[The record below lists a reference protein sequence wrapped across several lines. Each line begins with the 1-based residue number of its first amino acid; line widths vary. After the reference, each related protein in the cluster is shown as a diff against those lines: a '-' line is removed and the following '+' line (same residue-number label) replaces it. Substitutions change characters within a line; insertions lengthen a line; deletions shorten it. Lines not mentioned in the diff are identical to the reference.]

1 MNDSSPSLLSRIET
15 SDLLLTALAL
25 AAAAATALGATWPD
39 PRFPLLAILVLVI
52 VCREMLVEAARDL
65 FAGRMSMELSMII
78 AIAAAGLIGEWTTS
92 LVIAAFVVA
101 AEILEDLA
109 MDRGRDALTELMSFL
124 PATARVRRGDGVS
137 EIPTAELS
145 VGDLVL
151 VSPGEGV
158 PVDGIVRSGS
168 STLDESRITG
178 VLGRIDGHEILAE
191 RAPAGETA
199 STPTATRIAVLLDSE
214 RIASIDLVDEIRPSA
229 AEALAELRRRGYS
242 TVMLTGDSPATA
254 RAVGEAVGVERIE
267 AGLLPEDKQR
277 IISELRS
284 TGAQVA
290 MVGDGVNDAPA
301 LALAKVGIAM
311 GSGTDIARESG
322 DVILVGSDLHELVSA
337 LGVARRARRIILVNF
352 IGTILVDL
360 VGMALAAFG
369 LLTPIGAA
377 LIHVGSESAFILN
390 SARLVPAPRGRG
402 RGSRA

>member
-1 MNDSSPSLLSRIET
+1 MLAHPRPP
-15 SDLLLTALAL
+15 ARAL

-145 VGDLVL
+145 VG
-151 VSPGEGV
+151 
-158 PVDGIVRSGS
+158 
-168 STLDESRITG
+168 
-178 VLGRIDGHEILAE
+178 
-191 RAPAGETA
+191 
-199 STPTATRIAVLLDSE
+199 
-214 RIASIDLVDEIRPSA
+214 DLVDEIRPSA

-390 SARLVPAPRGRG
+390 SARLVPAPKGRG